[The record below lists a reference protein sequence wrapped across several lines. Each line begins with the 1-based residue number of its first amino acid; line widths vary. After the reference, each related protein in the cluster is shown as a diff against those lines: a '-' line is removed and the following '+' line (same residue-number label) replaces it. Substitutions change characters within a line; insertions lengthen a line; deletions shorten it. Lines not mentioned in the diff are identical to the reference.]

1 MMIIS
6 QWTSDNDSKNRKIT
20 MEIVIMI
27 VVDSVYAVNLKI
39 WRKKIFSFFVVVV
52 WCSIIAQ

>member
-27 VVDSVYAVNLKI
+27 VIDSVYAVDLKI
-39 WRKKIFSFFVVVV
+39 WRKKIFFFFVVVV
-52 WCSIIAQ
+52 